1 MTFVE
6 AIQSAAARIDERYFR
21 LAIAGRDL
29 PILRERVYCYEL
41 YHQLRA
47 LPLDFDGLTLTAEPD
62 KSGHP
67 AFKGRRPNPDF
78 VLHTPGEHSH
88 DRTVMEVECRP
99 DLAHIQ
105 RDLRKFVL
113 FRSIGY
119 CNCILLIFGRTAVP
133 WERLST
139 AARDCDFPL
148 DDITVLLHAEA
159 GHAPVLVRRPR
170 ELAATPSDAKRR
182 RT

>member
-6 AIQSAAARIDERYFR
+6 AIQSAAARIDKRYFR

-29 PILRERVYCYEL
+29 PVLRERVYCYEL

-47 LPLDFDGLTLTAEPD
+47 LPLDFEGLTLTAEPD

-67 AFKGRRPNPDF
+67 AYEGRRPNPDF

-88 DRTVMEVECRP
+88 DHTVMEVECRP
-99 DLAHIQ
+99 TLKHI
-105 RDLRKFVL
+105 RKDLRNFAL
-113 FRSIGY
+113 FRGKGY
-119 CNCILLIFGRTAVP
+119 RNFILLIFGGTAVP

-139 AARDCDFPL
+139 AACDCDFPL
-148 DDITVLLHAEA
+148 DEITVLFHAAA
-159 GHAPVLVRRPR
+159 GQAPVLVRRSP
-170 ELAATPSDAKRR
+170 ELAAPPNDAERCR
-182 RT
+182 P